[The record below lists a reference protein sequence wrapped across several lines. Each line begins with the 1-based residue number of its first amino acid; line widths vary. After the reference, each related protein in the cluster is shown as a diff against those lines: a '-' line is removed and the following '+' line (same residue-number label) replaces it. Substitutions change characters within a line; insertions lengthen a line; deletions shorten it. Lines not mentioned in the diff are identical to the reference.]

1 MAPGQE
7 LGLWCLGLKCMGGS
21 MPWADKP
28 CPETALLLVDVLL
41 LLLLMLLLL
50 PVFLVSQLRPMCL
63 QRTR

>member
-1 MAPGQE
+1 MA
-7 LGLWCLGLKCMGGS
+7 GS

-50 PVFLVSQLRPMCL
+50 PVFLVCAAQADVSAANKLIIQVKSV
-63 QRTR
+63 